1 MRRPLSESSF
11 DPAISYPLPESGAL
25 VMYQKILIGIDFSDT
40 SVDTVRW
47 AVSRFPAAD
56 IVLFHS
62 IEKVTIPGYLRR
74 ELGPDLDVRLEA
86 ELDVQSNLEALAEQL
101 GIQAEFEIRRGWS
114 PETITAAAED
124 LNAELI
130 VVAAHNKRAWPTAEL
145 GNTCRSVVRKSQLPV
160 LVWHPMSIEE
170 DRTILAALSLR
181 DEGAPVAETAAR
193 YADYF
198 STRLVL
204 VHALPGS
211 LQAYLR
217 AVNSPVKVEETLKRI
232 EAAARQDI
240 EKQVPEEL
248 RKRLKINILVA
259 RGRPSA
265 THILNLAETENVD
278 LIVMGKAH
286 APGLAS
292 RVLIGDITAQ
302 VISGANRSVLVV
314 PM

>member
-1 MRRPLSESSF
+1 
-11 DPAISYPLPESGAL
+11 
-25 VMYQKILIGIDFSDT
+25 MYQKILIGIDFSDT
-40 SVDTVRW
+40 SVETVRW
-47 AVSRFPAAD
+47 AVSRFPEAD

-74 ELGPDLDVRLEA
+74 ELGAGLDIRLEA
-86 ELDVQSNLEALAEQL
+86 ELDVRSNLEAIAEQV
-101 GIQAEFEIRRGWS
+101 GIQAGFEIRRGWT
-114 PETITAAAED
+114 PETLTAAADD
-124 LNAELI
+124 LSADLI
-130 VVAAHNKRAWPTAEL
+130 VVAAHHKRPWPTDDH
-145 GNTCRSVVRKSQLPV
+145 GNTCRAVVRKSQLPV
-160 LVWHPMSIEE
+160 LVWRPMRN
-170 DRTILAALSLR
+170 DRDKTILAALSLR
-181 DEGAPVAETAAR
+181 DEGAPVAETAAA

-204 VHALPGS
+204 LHALPGS

-217 AVNSPVKVEETLKRI
+217 AVNSPAQVEEALQRL

-240 EKQVPEEL
+240 EEQVPKEM
-248 RKRLKINILVA
+248 RDRLTINSSIA

-278 LIVMGKAH
+278 LIVVGKAH

-292 RVLIGDITAQ
+292 RLLIGDITAQ
-302 VISGANRSVLVV
+302 VIAGANCSVLVV